1 MFHTRE
7 AFMLCNSDLNRLGYV
22 ALGEIFMNPS
32 LKNMYPLI
40 VSYANEA
47 EVLSLREVLK
57 TLMKRRC
64 FVRV

>member
-1 MFHTRE
+1 
-7 AFMLCNSDLNRLGYV
+7 MLCNSDLNRLGYV
-22 ALGEIFMNPS
+22 ALGEIFMNSS
-32 LKNMYPLI
+32 LKKMYPLI

-64 FVRV
+64 FIRV